1 MPERGPGDRAARP
14 KDERGTSGVR
24 VRAGGVPR
32 GERDVERLVER
43 AGPETI
49 APRSGGSPRELHGG
63 ERHGGHGGEAESEE
77 AEREHR
83 DGRLERGGGGRKGSG
98 WGRKRKAG
106 MAGDNE
112 ARGTRLYTWL
122 WHGPSKIPARGG

>member
-1 MPERGPGDRAARP
+1 MPERSPGDRSARP
-14 KDERGTSGVR
+14 KDERGTGGVR

-43 AGPETI
+43 ARPETV

-63 ERHGGHGGEAESEE
+63 ERHGRHGGEAESEE

-83 DGRLERGGGGRKGSG
+83 DGRLERGEGEGKAVVGGEKAKGGNGGGQ
-98 WGRKRKAG
+98 
-106 MAGDNE
+106 
-112 ARGTRLYTWL
+112 RG
-122 WHGPSKIPARGG
+122 